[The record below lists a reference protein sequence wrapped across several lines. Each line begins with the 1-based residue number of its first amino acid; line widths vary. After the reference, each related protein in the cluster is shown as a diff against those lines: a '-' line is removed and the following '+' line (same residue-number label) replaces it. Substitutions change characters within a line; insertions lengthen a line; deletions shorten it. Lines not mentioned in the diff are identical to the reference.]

1 MLNLRRTWVRV
12 LLAVIDVAVGL
23 VAAWCLARPATQLVH
38 SVPLPQVGPPLPT
51 GAAACR
57 VIYPEIKEPFNA
69 AARGTPLTS
78 CPFAEQVRRAYS
90 ARFATSSE
98 LTQLGVVSPVSRKQY
113 EMQCVSADHYVTCIG
128 GEDAVIYLYN
138 ASS

>member
-12 LLAVIDVAVGL
+12 LLAVIDVVVGL

-78 CPFAEQVRRAYS
+78 CPFAEQVRRAAHADGFS
-90 ARFATSSE
+90 VNSPSR
-98 LTQLGVVSPVSRKQY
+98 QLRVVSPTNRKWY
-113 EMQCVSADHYVTCIG
+113 EMQCISAGRYATCTG
-128 GEDAVIYLYN
+128 GNDAVVYLFN
-138 ASS
+138 TP

>member
-12 LLAVIDVAVGL
+12 LLAVINVAVGL
-23 VAAWCLARPATQLVH
+23 VAAWCLARPATH
-38 SVPLPQVGPPLPT
+38 KASPLAQVGPPLPI
-51 GAAACR
+51 GAATCR

-90 ARFATSSE
+90 AQFATSSE
-98 LTQLGVVSPVSRKQY
+98 LTQLGVVSPVSRKRY
-113 EMQCVSADHYVTCIG
+113 EMQCVSADRYVTCIG

-138 ASS
+138 TSS